1 MSDTTMS
8 YLTCLVLLPLSI
20 LLITANST
28 LVIEWEIYQILS
40 TTIKLD
46 LILEWK
52 RTWWLQSKINI
63 RITAAG
69 NKTFSYR
76 RDNLNFWRLTTPT
89 VTAILF
95 STKLEQLLTV
105 IDNVCQEFRWQ
116 PVANE
121 SMLDVYRAWLS
132 MKVDERPQLI
142 ITSSAAVSQS

>member
-1 MSDTTMS
+1 LNEREPDDCSLK
-8 YLTCLVLLPLSI
+8 LTFESPQQETRSSI
-20 LLITANST
+20 
-28 LVIEWEIYQILS
+28 
-40 TTIKLD
+40 
-46 LILEWK
+46 
-52 RTWWLQSKINI
+52 
-63 RITAAG
+63 
-69 NKTFSYR
+69 SYR
-76 RDNLNFWRLTTPT
+76 RDNLNFWTLTTPT

-95 STKLEQLLTV
+95 NTKPEQLLTV